1 MTLRWRPIRFAA
13 FLVAYWLV
21 GSVAITGIVLMAA
34 AGSPYALYAYF
45 AWAAAFAAGT
55 YFAWSF
61 ALNRTTIRVESGR
74 LVVRSGPLRWGWTAN
89 TATSVR
95 DITEV
100 AVDSHMTGGF
110 LSPGGRLYGVSVATI
125 DGKTIPIVACALIGA
140 GERNDAEELAR
151 RIEGMIWAS
160 G

>member
-1 MTLRWRPIRFAA
+1 ME
-13 FLVAYWLV
+13 
-21 GSVAITGIVLMAA
+21 A
-34 AGSPYALYAYF
+34 AGSPYAVYAYF

-61 ALNRTTIRVESGR
+61 ALNRTTVRIESGR

-95 DITEV
+95 DIAGIV
-100 AVDSHMTGGF
+100 VDSHMTTGF
-110 LSPGGRLYGVSVATI
+110 LSPGGRLYGVSARTI
-125 DGKTIPIVACALIGA
+125 AGKTIPIVACALIGA
-140 GERNDAEELAR
+140 GERSDAEELAR